1 MKCSSLRYVLNY
13 SMLNQT
19 RIFNM
24 VLIKKWQFLNIF
36 AENVVPAGST
46 KSNQYS
52 IKFRLSPSKNVFV
65 ICLIESPLQRLEN
78 VFYFILKAL
87 FVLVLKF
94 LSRSCRKNGLIRK
107 IRLTSKLMTSQA
119 GLQTIAKQTLP
130 NISESKGKQ
139 TIKFG
144 QLIA

>member
-46 KSNQYS
+46 KSNHNS
-52 IKFRLSPSKNVFV
+52 IKFRLSPSKNV
-65 ICLIESPLQRLEN
+65 C
-78 VFYFILKAL
+78 YL
-87 FVLVLKF
+87 FD
-94 LSRSCRKNGLIRK
+94 
-107 IRLTSKLMTSQA
+107 
-119 GLQTIAKQTLP
+119 
-130 NISESKGKQ
+130 
-139 TIKFG
+139 
-144 QLIA
+144 